1 MICEK
6 IKNIVITPQ
15 DEISLLLFYKKKSK
29 SLLTSWLTFLLYNC
43 SVNIPWK
50 QPKKF
55 FLALFSNFNQQ
66 QQLLVKKTILYSSC
80 QQAVFL
86 FVKYYIFPLSFS
98 QMKDEYTMAMIS
110 PMFHWYYKLSEKKNQ
125 ITTRDNKSI
134 CQNSLFNLFEF
145 LFF

>member
-1 MICEK
+1 MHSIK
-6 IKNIVITPQ
+6 DAFNWYVRKKNIVITPQ

-66 QQLLVKKTILYSSC
+66 QLLVKKTILYSSC

-98 QMKDEYTMAMIS
+98 QMKDEYNGDDFT
-110 PMFHWYYKLSEKKNQ
+110 NV
-125 ITTRDNKSI
+125 
-134 CQNSLFNLFEF
+134 SLILQT
-145 LFF
+145 

>member
-1 MICEK
+1 MNDISMNFK
-6 IKNIVITPQ
+6 MKKNALNQRCILIDMWENQKYSNNTARRNFPPLVLQ
-15 DEISLLLFYKKKSK
+15 KKKSK

-66 QQLLVKKTILYSSC
+66 QLLVKKTILYSSC

-98 QMKDEYTMAMIS
+98 QMKDEYNGDDFT
-110 PMFHWYYKLSEKKNQ
+110 NV
-125 ITTRDNKSI
+125 
-134 CQNSLFNLFEF
+134 SLILQT
-145 LFF
+145 

>member
-1 MICEK
+1 VNDISMNFKMKKKCTHASSVNWYVRK
-6 IKNIVITPQ
+6 KNIVITPQ
-15 DEISLLLFYKKKSK
+15 DEISLLLFYKKKLK

-66 QQLLVKKTILYSSC
+66 QLLVKKTILYSSC

-98 QMKDEYTMAMIS
+98 QMKDEYNGDDFT
-110 PMFHWYYKLSEKKNQ
+110 NV
-125 ITTRDNKSI
+125 
-134 CQNSLFNLFEF
+134 SLILQT
-145 LFF
+145 